1 MFRIRPRQY
10 LVYLFWGVW
19 GGSRLS
25 LLVATLGTD
34 TVLLQANAAQR
45 AAVNLVVGLKIG
57 GCRIDPAGEGD
68 LGDIQFVLL
77 TIELYWGKILFVV

>member
-10 LVYLFWGVW
+10 LVYLFWDVW

-34 TVLLQANAAQR
+34 TVYAAQR

-77 TIELYWGKILFVV
+77 TIEPYWGKILFVV